1 VSNNA
6 REGHAGGVMQSH
18 SECAARIARL
28 KVERRAV
35 ILAHNYQRG
44 EVQEI
49 ADFTGDSL
57 ELSRAAAKTDARV
70 IVFCGVY
77 FMAESASILNPGK
90 TVLLP
95 VREAGCPLADMLDA
109 GQLRQWKSGYPGR
122 PVVTYINSSAEV
134 KAESD
139 ICCTSANAAAIV
151 NSLDADE
158 VLFGPDMNLG
168 AWVQARTAK
177 RLILWKGYCATHAWV
192 SVEDVLRAKREH
204 PGAPVMAHPECGPGV
219 TALADHVCSTSG
231 MLAFARSSPADE
243 FIVLT
248 EAGILHR
255 LVRDNP
261 GKKFHL
267 GSKRLFCPNM
277 KMTTLASVAESLDR
291 MQHEIR
297 VEEEVR
303 GRAARAL
310 TRMLEACA

>member
-1 VSNNA
+1 
-6 REGHAGGVMQSH
+6 MH
-18 SECAARIARL
+18 STGDLAARIARL
-28 KVERRAV
+28 KAERGAV

-44 EVQEI
+44 EVQDV

-57 ELSRAAAKTDARV
+57 ELSRLAVKTDARV

-77 FMAESASILNPGK
+77 FMAESACILNPEK

-109 GQLRQWKSGYPGR
+109 GQLREWKAAHPGR

-139 ICCTSANAAAIV
+139 ICCTSANAADV
-151 NSLDADE
+151 VESLDADE

-168 AWVQARTAK
+168 AWVQAQTEK

-192 SVEDVLRAKREH
+192 RPEEVLEAKREH
-204 PGAPVMAHPECGPGV
+204 PGALVMAHPECGPAI
-219 TALADHVCSTSG
+219 TAHADRVCSTSG
-231 MLAFARSSPADE
+231 MLAYARTSPARE

-255 LVRDNP
+255 MTRDNP
-261 GKKFHL
+261 GKRFYL
-267 GSKRLFCPNM
+267 GSKRLICPNM
-277 KMTTLASVAESLDR
+277 KLTTLASIAESLER
-291 MQHEIR
+291 MRHEVR
-297 VEEEVR
+297 VEEGVR
-303 GRAARAL
+303 ACAARAL